1 MIGGCAIL
9 DKKIAQARQNF
20 PLAHSERRIFMHG
33 TVCSIICFEQ
43 NSERRIFM
51 HGTVCSIIC
60 FEQKQY

>member
-43 NSERRIFM
+43 
-51 HGTVCSIIC
+51 
-60 FEQKQY
+60 KQYWPRHEVEKP